1 MQNYEWNLDF
11 FQKMQKKIHI
21 SSRNKRNY
29 VIEFFSCIILIHW
42 DSKIVLEID
51 Q

>member
-11 FQKMQKKIHI
+11 FQKMQKKLIQEI
-21 SSRNKRNY
+21 KETMLLN
-29 VIEFFSCIILIHW
+29 FFLVSFW